1 MFRYGGMWGGM
12 GMAWFGLI
20 WLLVCVALMLG
31 IAAPIKYQRS

>member
-1 MFRYGGMWGGM
+1 MLGYGGMWGGM

-31 IAAPIKYQRS
+31 PPH